1 MLPDENDIFGGLPDK
16 TKIGIL
22 LGISLHDI
30 HALTMASPAMVRY
43 FRDHE
48 ISIPKPHLDYVM
60 DHQGNRN
67 AIPLV
72 MITTRLRH
80 LRDRLE
86 GQPASEV
93 EERIAPMVESIRFRQ
108 SGKHQF
114 KRTLYAQDPSLS
126 VLATARSL
134 IPELIEVSEIGN

>member
-1 MLPDENDIFGGLPDK
+1 
-16 TKIGIL
+16 
-22 LGISLHDI
+22 
-30 HALTMASPAMVRY
+30 MASPAMLRY

-48 ISIPKPHLDYVM
+48 ISISKPHLDYAM

-80 LRDRLE
+80 PRDRLE
-86 GQPASEV
+86 RQPASEV

-126 VLATARSL
+126 VLAAARSL

>member
-1 MLPDENDIFGGLPDK
+1 MLPDENDIFGGLLDK

-22 LGISLHDI
+22 LEISLHDI
-30 HALTMASPAMVRY
+30 HALTMASPAMLRY

-80 LRDRLE
+80 LRDRLSRK
-86 GQPASEV
+86 QASEV
-93 EERIAPMVESIRFRQ
+93 EERIIPIIKSIKSRPN
-108 SGKHQF
+108 GKH
-114 KRTLYAQDPSLS
+114 
-126 VLATARSL
+126 
-134 IPELIEVSEIGN
+134 